1 MSPPAL
7 RAVLRAGHP
16 GPAAVVTTVSVLLAV
31 AFGRTPGDTVLI
43 GLAVAAG
50 QFSIGWHNDC
60 LDVDRDLAVGRE
72 DKPLAT
78 GEVSLALVRAL
89 AIGSAVACAV
99 LSLLTGVAGGLLHIA
114 AVASAWSYNQF
125 QKHTAWSVAPFVF
138 SFGLLPAFVAGGV
151 AHTPWWTVVA
161 GGLLGGGAHFANV
174 LPDLADDAATGVR
187 GLPHRLGRL
196 GSELAASGLLLA
208 ATVVLAVGIGRL
220 YALAAVA
227 AVLLGVPLGLWLG
240 RVRGGRMVFRA
251 VMAIALIDVVLLVA
265 GSATVAR

>member
-1 MSPPAL
+1 MSLPAV
-7 RAVLRAGHP
+7 RAVVRASHP
-16 GPAAVVTTVSVLLAV
+16 GPAALVTTVSVLLAV
-31 AFGRTPGDTVLI
+31 AFGRTPADTVLI
-43 GLAVAAG
+43 GLAVLAG
-50 QFSIGWHNDC
+50 QLSIGWHNDC
-60 LDVDRDLAVGRE
+60 LDLDRDLAVGRE

-78 GEVSLALVRAL
+78 GEASLPLVRLLVA
-89 AIGSAVACAV
+89 GSGILCAV
-99 LSLLTGVAGGLLHIA
+99 LSLLTGLAGGVLHIA

-138 SFGLLPAFVAGGV
+138 SFGLLPAFVAGGPTD
-151 AHTPWWTVVA
+151 APWWTVVA

-187 GLPHRLGRL
+187 GLPHRFGRV
-196 GSELAASGLLLA
+196 GSELAAAGLLLA

-227 AVLLGVPLGLWLG
+227 VVLLGIPLGLWLG